1 MRKQLPIYIC
11 IDTSGSMHGERIT
24 AINAGLQA
32 LLTSLR
38 QDPFALEMVHLT
50 ITTFDSQIKDV
61 LPLTPLMEVVLP
73 EITCGKSGAT
83 FLGSALEAVAHAV
96 QRDLIPRNGQRKGDG
111 RPNLIIITDGKPSDP
126 LAYSEAIPHIKDL
139 KFDNIIVCGIGN
151 KIDFASLRQLT
162 ENIILTDEI
171 NADSCAKFF
180 IWVAQ
185 TIMRYMYLRD
195 DLPVDEEVVDEEVVD
210 EEVVDEEVPVLSLFA
225 APAGF
230 YLLPQSGFSR
240 RLPIYLCVDTSGSMR
255 GAPIKMVNNALQI
268 VRAAVSQDPYM
279 LDAGYLSIITF
290 DMQVREVLPLT
301 PVEILSKYSL
311 PEITCPGS
319 GSSLLG
325 AALECIAQ
333 IVARNAIRNSRE
345 QKGDWDPILFIFAN
359 GKLNDPL
366 AYNAAIPLIKN
377 INFQP
382 VAVFITSSKA
392 DLANLKRLTEIICS
406 IEATD
411 PNTFSEL
418 FRYHRISMDLEI
430 DIDSIT
436 ML

>member
-24 AINAGLQA
+24 TINAGLQA

-38 QDPFALEMVHLT
+38 QDPYALEIVHLA
-50 ITTFDSQIKDV
+50 ITTFDSQIKEV

-83 FLGSALEAVAHAV
+83 FLGGALETVVHAV
-96 QRDLIPRNGQRKGDG
+96 RRDLTPWNSQTKNAWGWYPDYAPYHHGVEIHGDG
-111 RPNLIIITDGKPSDP
+111 PPNLIIITDGKPSDP
-126 LAYSEAIPHIKDL
+126 LAYSEAIPHIKELD
-139 KFDNIIVCGIGN
+139 FDNIIVCGIGK

-162 ENIILTDEI
+162 ETIVLTDEI
-171 NADSCAKFF
+171 NADNCAEFF
-180 IWVAQ
+180 IWAEQ
-185 TIMRYMYLRD
+185 TMMRYIRWAD
-195 DLPVDEEVVDEEVVD
+195 DLPVDVEL
-210 EEVVDEEVPVLSLFA
+210 PILPPPA

-240 RLPIYLCVDTSGSMR
+240 RLPIYLCIDTSGSMR
-255 GAPIKMVNNALQI
+255 GEPIKMVNDALQI
-268 VRAAVSQDPYM
+268 LRSALSQDPYM

-301 PVEILSKYSL
+301 PIEILSKYGL

-333 IVARNAIRNSRE
+333 IVARNAIRNSPE
-345 QKGDWDPILFIFAN
+345 QKGDWDPILFIFTN

-366 AYNAAIPLIKN
+366 VYDAAIPLIKS
-377 INFQP
+377 INFDNIT
-382 VAVFITSSKA
+382 VFVTSSKA
-392 DLANLKRLTEIICS
+392 DITNLRRLTEIICS
-406 IEATD
+406 
-411 PNTFSEL
+411 
-418 FRYHRISMDLEI
+418 LETA
-430 DIDSIT
+430 DIYTIKSC
-436 ML
+436 LPKWVS

>member
-171 NADSCAKFF
+171 NADNCAKFF

-210 EEVVDEEVPVLSLFA
+210 EEVPVLSLFA

-230 YLLPQSGFSR
+230 YLLPQSGFPR
-240 RLPIYLCVDTSGSMR
+240 RLPIYLCIDTSGSMR
-255 GAPIKMVNNALQI
+255 GEPIKMVNNALQMI
-268 VRAAVSQDPYM
+268 RSAVSQDPYM

-301 PVEILSKYSL
+301 PIEILSKYGL

-333 IVARNAIRNSRE
+333 IVARNAIRNSPE
-345 QKGDWDPILFIFAN
+345 QKGDWDPILFIFTN

-411 PNTFSEL
+411 GYAIKSL
-418 FRYHRISMDLEI
+418 IS
-430 DIDSIT
+430 SRWVS
-436 ML
+436 

>member
-61 LPLTPLMEVVLP
+61 LPLTPVMEVVLP

-83 FLGSALEAVAHAV
+83 FLGGALEAVAHAV

-162 ENIILTDEI
+162 ETIVLTDEI

-185 TIMRYMYLRD
+185 TIMRYIRWAD
-195 DLPVDEEVVDEEVVD
+195 DLPAVEKL
-210 EEVVDEEVPVLSLFA
+210 PVLPPPE

-230 YLLPQSGFSR
+230 HLLQQMHFMR
-240 RLPIYLCVDTSGSMR
+240 RLPIYLCIDTSGSMR
-255 GAPIKMVNNALQI
+255 GAPIKMVNDALRM
-268 VRAAVSQDPYM
+268 VRSAALHDPYM
-279 LDAGYLSIITF
+279 LEMAYISIITF
-290 DMQVREVLPLT
+290 DMQVREVLPLI
-301 PVEILSKYSL
+301 PIEILYKYEL
-311 PEITCPGS
+311 PEIACPGS
-319 GSSLLG
+319 GASLFG
-325 AALECIAQ
+325 AALERIAQ
-333 IVARNAIRNSRE
+333 IVARNAIRSSPER
-345 QKGDWDPILFIFAN
+345 KGGWSPILFIFTN
-359 GKLNDPL
+359 GKLSDPL
-366 AYNAAIPLIKN
+366 AYDAAIPLIKN

-411 PNTFSEL
+411 SNTFSEL
-418 FRYHRISMDLEI
+418 FRYHWISMDLEI

>member
-1 MRKQLPIYIC
+1 
-11 IDTSGSMHGERIT
+11 MHGERIT

-38 QDPFALEMVHLT
+38 QDPYALEMVYLA
-50 ITTFDSQIKDV
+50 ITTFDSQIKEV
-61 LPLTPLMEVVLP
+61 LPLTQLMEVVQP

-83 FLGSALEAVAHAV
+83 FLGGALEAVAHAV
-96 QRDLIPRNGQRKGDG
+96 QRDLIPRNGQRKGDS

-126 LAYSEAIPHIKDL
+126 LAYSEAIPHIKGL
-139 KFDNIIVCGIGN
+139 NFDNIIVCGIGK

-162 ENIILTDEI
+162 ETIVLTDEI
-171 NADSCAKFF
+171 NADNCAEFF
-180 IWVAQ
+180 IWAEQ
-185 TIMRYMYLRD
+185 TMMRYIRWAD
-195 DLPVDEEVVDEEVVD
+195 DLPVDVEL
-210 EEVVDEEVPVLSLFA
+210 PILPPPA

-240 RLPIYLCVDTSGSMR
+240 RLPIYLCIDTSGSMR
-255 GAPIKMVNNALQI
+255 GEPIKMVNDALQI
-268 VRAAVSQDPYM
+268 LRSAVSQDPYM

-301 PVEILSKYSL
+301 PIEILSKYGL

-333 IVARNAIRNSRE
+333 IVARNAIRNSPE
-345 QKGDWDPILFIFAN
+345 QKGDWDPILFIFTN

-366 AYNAAIPLIKN
+366 VYDAAIPLIKS
-377 INFQP
+377 INFDNIT
-382 VAVFITSSKA
+382 VFVTSSKA
-392 DLANLKRLTEIICS
+392 DITNLRRLTEIICS
-406 IEATD
+406 
-411 PNTFSEL
+411 
-418 FRYHRISMDLEI
+418 LETA
-430 DIDSIT
+430 DIYTIKSC
-436 ML
+436 LPKWVS

>member
-61 LPLTPLMEVVLP
+61 LPLTPVMEVVLP

-171 NADSCAKFF
+171 NADNCAKFF
-180 IWVAQ
+180 TWMAQ
-185 TIMRYMYLRD
+185 SIMRYIYVSD
-195 DLPVDEEVVDEEVVD
+195 SLPVGEEM
-210 EEVVDEEVPVLSLFA
+210 PVLSLLA

-230 YLLPQSGFSR
+230 NLLPQSGFSR
-240 RLPIYLCVDTSGSMR
+240 RLPIYLCVDTSSSMR
-255 GAPIKMVNNALQI
+255 GEPIKMVNDALQM
-268 VRAAVSQDPYM
+268 VRSSVLQDPHM
-279 LDAGYLSIITF
+279 IEIAYLSIITF

-301 PVEILSKYSL
+301 SVEILSKYSL

-319 GSSLLG
+319 GASLFG
-325 AALECIAQ
+325 TALERIAQ
-333 IVARNAIRNSRE
+333 IVARNAIRSSPE
-345 QKGDWDPILFIFAN
+345 QKGDWSPILFIFTN

-366 AYNAAIPLIKN
+366 TYDAAIPLIKN
-377 INFQP
+377 INFQR
-382 VAVFITSSKA
+382 VVVFTTSSKA
-392 DLANLKRLTEIICS
+392 DIANLKRLTKIICS
-406 IEATD
+406 
-411 PNTFSEL
+411 
-418 FRYHRISMDLEI
+418 LETADTSTI
-430 DIDSIT
+430 RAFLPQWVS
-436 ML
+436 

>member
-61 LPLTPLMEVVLP
+61 LPLTPVMEVVLP

-83 FLGSALEAVAHAV
+83 FLVSALEAVAHAV

-126 LAYSEAIPHIKDL
+126 LAYSEAIPHIKGL

-171 NADSCAKFF
+171 NADNCAKFF
-180 IWVAQ
+180 TWMAQ
-185 TIMRYMYLRD
+185 SIMRYIYVSD
-195 DLPVDEEVVDEEVVD
+195 SLPVGEEM
-210 EEVVDEEVPVLSLFA
+210 PVLSLLA

-230 YLLPQSGFSR
+230 NLLPQSGFSR
-240 RLPIYLCVDTSGSMR
+240 RLPIYLCIDTSGSMR
-255 GAPIKMVNNALQI
+255 GEPIKMVNDVLQMFFAAAL
-268 VRAAVSQDPYM
+268 RAPSM
-279 LDAGYLSIITF
+279 LEVGYLSIITF

-301 PVEILSKYSL
+301 PIEILSKYGL

-333 IVARNAIRNSRE
+333 IVARNAIRNSPE
-345 QKGDWDPILFIFAN
+345 QKGDWDPILFIFTN

-366 AYNAAIPLIKN
+366 AYNAAIPLIKV
-377 INFQP
+377 INFRP
-382 VAVFITSSKA
+382 VAIFTTNSKA
-392 DLANLKRLTEIICS
+392 DFTNLKQLTEIIYS
-406 IEATD
+406 LETTD
-411 PNTFSEL
+411 GYAIKSL
-418 FRYHRISMDLEI
+418 ILSRWVS
-430 DIDSIT
+430 
-436 ML
+436 

>member
-50 ITTFDSQIKDV
+50 TTTFDSQIKDV
-61 LPLTPLMEVVLP
+61 LPLTPVMEVVLP

-83 FLGSALEAVAHAV
+83 FLGGALEAVAHAV

-151 KIDFASLRQLT
+151 KIDFASLRRLT
-162 ENIILTDEI
+162 ETIVLTDEI

-185 TIMRYMYLRD
+185 TIMRYIRWAD
-195 DLPVDEEVVDEEVVD
+195 DLPAVEKL
-210 EEVVDEEVPVLSLFA
+210 PVLPPPE

-230 YLLPQSGFSR
+230 HLLQQMHFMR
-240 RLPIYLCVDTSGSMR
+240 RLPIYLCIDTSGSMR
-255 GAPIKMVNNALQI
+255 GAPIKMVNDALRM
-268 VRAAVSQDPYM
+268 VRSAALHDPYM
-279 LDAGYLSIITF
+279 LEMAYISIITF
-290 DMQVREVLPLT
+290 DMQVREVLPLI
-301 PVEILSKYSL
+301 PIEILYKYEL
-311 PEITCPGS
+311 PEIACPGS
-319 GSSLLG
+319 GASLFG
-325 AALECIAQ
+325 AALERIAQ
-333 IVARNAIRNSRE
+333 IVARNAIRSSPER
-345 QKGDWDPILFIFAN
+345 KGGWSPILFIFTN

-366 AYNAAIPLIKN
+366 AYDAAIPLIKS
-377 INFQP
+377 INFHNI
-382 VAVFITSSKA
+382 AVFLTNSKA
-392 DLANLKRLTEIICS
+392 DLVNFKRLTEIICS
-406 IEATD
+406 LETTGVESLA
-411 PNTFSEL
+411 SSHL
-418 FRYHRISMDLEI
+418 YYHFNGRCLSS
-430 DIDSIT
+430 SI
-436 ML
+436 L